1 MLDSMN
7 QTFVKAKR
15 GIGKIPCYKVD
26 FEDDVIELVDNSK
39 DVLEQNLLKYG
50 GVLIRGSG
58 MRSLSEFSKLSSI
71 ISPNLFDYVNRSTPR
86 TKLGGKIY
94 TSTEYPA
101 EKHITFHNENAYTNK
116 WPSKLMFFCIIP
128 SDTGG
133 ETAIADSRYVLQNID
148 QAIIEIFEKK
158 KILYKRNYS
167 EYIDLSWE
175 EVFQTEDKS
184 EVEEYCKNNEINF
197 QWREDDIVSLSTSQ
211 VCQATLEHP
220 KTKEKV
226 WFNQAHL
233 FNISMIK
240 AEDIENIAKLVGM
253 DNLPRNSYFGDGTD
267 IPADYIKHILDAY
280 EKERIEFTWKKGDI
294 MILDNV
300 LMTHS
305 RNPYTGKRK
314 VVVSMGE

>member
-7 QTFVKAKR
+7 HTFVKAKS
-15 GIGKIPCYKVD
+15 GLGKIPCYNVD
-26 FEDDVIELVDNSK
+26 PDDDVIVLVDKSK
-39 DVLEQNLLKYG
+39 DVVEEKLLKYG
-50 GVLIRGSG
+50 GLLIRGAG
-58 MRSLSEFSKLSSI
+58 MRSLSEFSKLSNI

-101 EKHITFHNENAYTNK
+101 EKAITFHNENAYTNK
-116 WPSKLMFFCIIP
+116 WPNKVMFFCIIP
-128 SDTGG
+128 SETGG

-148 QAIIEIFEKK
+148 KEIIDIFEKK

-167 EYIDLSWE
+167 RYIDLSWR

-184 EVEEYCKNNEINF
+184 EVEEYCKNNGINF
-197 QWREDDIVSLSTSQ
+197 QWREDDTVDLTTKQ

-233 FNISMIK
+233 FNVCTIK
-240 AEDIENIAKLVGM
+240 AEDIESIVKLVGKE
-253 DNLPRNSYFGDGTD
+253 NLPRNSYFGDGTE
-267 IPADYIKHILDAY
+267 IPRDYIKHILDAY
-280 EKERIEFTWKKGDI
+280 EKERIEFPWRKGDI